1 MNARTGRWSLLAG
14 VAVTS
19 LALGGCGGS
28 SSPPR
33 SKHAVFVPPGLVAGA
48 GGSGGSR
55 PPSST
60 SSAATTGTTT
70 AAPTPTA
77 TATATPTATATATP
91 TAAATPGAGAGAG
104 TSSVPGTK
112 VTFAAP
118 GGQSPAAFVAS
129 ADAICRS
136 FRAQA
141 RAIGGTAT
149 TLAAQ
154 ETELEHLVAATE
166 QSVKQLTDLS
176 PPIADAAGLRRFAGM
191 TVASVIA
198 FAEAQSRS
206 RSTSEAVG
214 VAVEARDLAASSRSS
229 RDAAAA
235 QAASRKLGLHVCG
248 SPGSAWL

>member
-1 MNARTGRWSLLAG
+1 
-14 VAVTS
+14 V
-19 LALGGCGGS
+19 GG
-28 SSPPR
+28 
-33 SKHAVFVPPGLVAGA
+33 
-48 GGSGGSR
+48 
-55 PPSST
+55 
-60 SSAATTGTTT
+60 ATT
-70 AAPTPTA
+70 
-77 TATATPTATATATP
+77 
-91 TAAATPGAGAGAG
+91 TPGAGAN
-104 TSSVPGTK
+104 SVPEAK

-118 GGQSPAAFVAS
+118 GGQSPTRFLAS

-136 FRAQA
+136 FRTRA

-154 ETELEHLVAATE
+154 ETELGHLVAATE

-176 PPIADAAGLRRFAGM
+176 PPTPDAAGLRRFAEM

-206 RSTSEAVG
+206 RSTSEATG

-229 RDAAAA
+229 HAAAAA
-235 QAASRKLGLHVCG
+235 QTAARKLGLRVCG